1 MKLDQDTLLKKS
13 IGDVIKLCIDLN
25 NKNEELRN
33 KIATLKQA
41 KASTDVKETNKALR
55 AENKR
60 LKAQINTIT
69 KTLGFTPNEVEETEE
84 NK

>member
-41 KASTDVKETNKALR
+41 KASTDVKETNKSLR

-69 KTLGFTPNEVEETEE
+69 KTLGFNPNEVEETEE

>member
-13 IGDVIKLCIDLN
+13 MLDVIKLCIDLN
-25 NKNEELRN
+25 KKNEELRN

-60 LKAQINTIT
+60 LKAQISTIS
-69 KTLGFTPNEVEETEE
+69 KALGHNIADVENNE
-84 NK
+84 K

>member
-1 MKLDQDTLLKKS
+1 MKLDQETLLKKS

-25 NKNEELRN
+25 EKNEDLRN
-33 KIATLKQA
+33 KIASLKQA

-60 LKAQINTIT
+60 LRAQINTIS
-69 KTLGFTPNEVEETEE
+69 KTLGFAVSNETEE
-84 NK
+84 N

>member
-33 KIATLKQA
+33 KISTLKQA
-41 KASTDVKETNKALR
+41 KASNDVKETNKVLR

-60 LKAQINTIT
+60 LKAQITTIT

>member
-13 IGDVIKLCIDLN
+13 MLDVIKLCIDLN

-41 KASTDVKETNKALR
+41 KASTDVKETNKSLR

-69 KTLGFTPNEVEETEE
+69 KTLGFNPNEVEETEE